1 MHKIIMNKRVL
12 NCGGLGNWHKG
23 IAHLTPERFNLR
35 EWNLSFLHLD
45 SAKQTQPVRLGS
57 KYL

>member
-1 MHKIIMNKRVL
+1 MNKRVL